1 MNLTNKILFAAIV
14 FAFALSVSGSAKT
27 PYEKI
32 TGLKGIVR
40 DSGTHEPVEFVTVAL
55 ADTSG
60 TVIAGATT
68 DSTGRYSMTS
78 SGTTPDCRL
87 LFSLIG
93 YKERIVALSGC
104 LDGNVTDGIAEIP
117 PVLMEPDLQM
127 LAAAKVSGE
136 RPLIEY
142 RFDRLVMNVSEL
154 AVAQTGDAL
163 DVLKSSPG
171 VTVDK
176 DGNVKLNGSTVAV
189 WIDGRPSNMSGA
201 DLQTYL
207 QGSEGSAIETVELIT
222 NPSARYD
229 AEGSGGIINIKTK
242 KSFMKGFSGTMRAS
256 GGAVFSPYAYFYGNV
271 SANLRYKTDRTNTFF
286 QYTPSVYNSAFV
298 LDEIKLYGEGNSM
311 RQESHAL
318 TRNMSQSHHIRFG
331 NDWNI
336 SDKDILGVIVRLN
349 WNGSS
354 SGYISPNIVRDYMDA
369 GIPSESLY
377 SEFAGENNSS
387 DKNADYS
394 VNLNYT
400 RTFDESLNQELTLN
414 ADYYR
419 TENNVTRSIRNIY
432 SFLSPESSSAGL
444 KDNGFDDGT
453 DRKLDLYSF
462 KADYSQSL
470 FEQTGRLEAGL
481 KAAYSGTDN
490 RYGMYDYDFAAQSL
504 LLDERNDFTYGEQVY
519 AAYVNLSKKFGE
531 KWNAQT
537 GVRGEYTVQE
547 GNWMLDTETN
557 RRSFKDYFDLFPSV
571 FLSYAPSQKAI
582 LSASYSYRISRPKY
596 WQLNPFRDYGSATS
610 YTQGNIELEPSYS
623 HNVQLTGVFFSRLSV
638 SGGFNMTNNFSDVQ
652 TPILD
657 KETGVMGLLYSNAGD
672 QYIAYASLSLSEL
685 PITKWWNITA
695 NLSYLHLSFS
705 AYDDLAELVYGG
717 PYSNSS
723 DAFQGYASTTFL
735 LPKNFKFGID
745 GWMSTPASLGYFNI
759 LAMGGLNFS
768 LIKTFDDGKYTLAL
782 YANDVLNTGD
792 TNGYMENDGVRT
804 YILKQDYT
812 NTNVSLSFTWR
823 FGNNSSHGRQRNVGN
838 LDEASRL

>member
-14 FAFALSVSGSAKT
+14 FACALSVSGNAKT

-68 DSTGRYSMTS
+68 DSTGRYSMDLSGITS
-78 SGTTPDCRL
+78 DCRL

-93 YKERIVALSGC
+93 YKERIVALAGC
-104 LDGNVTDGIAEIP
+104 LDGNVDGTAEIP
-117 PVLMEPDLQM
+117 PVLMEPDAQM

-136 RPLIEY
+136 RPLLEY
-142 RFDRLVMNVSEL
+142 KFDRLVMNVSEL

-176 DGNVKLNGSTVAV
+176 DGNVKLNGSSVAV

-201 DLQTYL
+201 DLQVYL
-207 QGSEGSAIETVELIT
+207 QGSEGSSIETVELIT
-222 NPSARYD
+222 NPSAKYD

-242 KSFMKGFSGTMRAS
+242 KSFMKGFSGSLRAI
-256 GGAVFSPYAYFYGNV
+256 GGVSFIPYTDFYGNL
-271 SANLRYKTDRTNTFF
+271 SADLRYKTGKTNTFF
-286 QYTPSVYNSAFV
+286 QYTPSTNSSTYTI
-298 LDEIKLYGEGNSM
+298 EEMKLYGEGNGM
-311 RQESHAL
+311 RQESSADTRTKRHA
-318 TRNMSQSHHIRFG
+318 HHFRLG
-331 NDWNI
+331 NDWHI
-336 SDKDILGVIVRLN
+336 SDKDIFGAIVDLTWYR
-349 WNGSS
+349 SAAS
-354 SGYISPNIVRDYMDA
+354 YIEPNIVKDYMAA
-369 GIPSESLY
+369 GTPEESLY
-377 SEFAGENNSS
+377 SEFAGENNSTATQP
-387 DKNADYS
+387 NYS

-419 TENNVTRSIRNIY
+419 TESATGRKMRNIY
-432 SFLSPESSSAGL
+432 SFLSQEAADAGL
-444 KDNGFDDGT
+444 QNNGFDDDM

-470 FEQTGRLEAGL
+470 FNQTGRLEAGL
-481 KAAYSGTDN
+481 KAAYSATDN
-490 RYGMYDYDFAAQSL
+490 RYGMYDYDFVAQSFSL
-504 LLDERNDFTYGEQVY
+504 RERNDFTYGEQVY
-519 AAYVNLSKKFGE
+519 AAYFNLSKQFDE
-531 KWNAQT
+531 KWNAQA
-537 GVRGEYTVQE
+537 GLRGEYTVQE
-547 GNWMLDTETN
+547 GNWMLGSDSN

-571 FLSYAPSQKAI
+571 FLSYAPSQKAM

-596 WQLNPFRDYGSATS
+596 WQLNPFRDYASATS

-623 HNVQLTGVFFSRLSV
+623 HNLQLGGVFFHRLSV
-638 SGGFNMTNNFSDVQ
+638 SGGFNVTNNFSDVQ
-652 TPILD
+652 TPVLD
-657 KETGVMGLLYSNAGD
+657 RETGVMGLLYSNAGE
-672 QYIAYASLSLSEL
+672 QYTAYASLSLSEL
-685 PITKWWNITA
+685 PITKWWNVTA
-695 NLSYLHLSFS
+695 NLSYLYLAFS
-705 AYDDLAELVYGG
+705 AYDDLSELVYGG
-717 PYSNSS
+717 SYSNSS
-723 DAFQGYASTTFL
+723 NAFQGYASTTFL
-735 LPKNFKFGID
+735 LPENFKFGID
-745 GWMSTPASLGYFNI
+745 GWITTPASMGYFNI

-823 FGNNSSHGRQRNVGN
+823 FGNNASQGRQRNVGN
-838 LDEASRL
+838 LDEATRL